1 MHYLSV
7 NRTGTAYSLYVLR
20 AENQDRDT
28 YHAMVATQTKYNILI
43 LFNLLINL
51 FSSLPIL
58 HSALLQASHEITT
71 TNTLKQQTRL
81 ITVKYHKTE
90 GATF

>member
-43 LFNLLINL
+43 LFINL

-58 HSALLQASHEITT
+58 NSALLQASHEITT
-71 TNTLKQQTRL
+71 TYTLKQQPQL
-81 ITVKYHKTE
+81 IITVKYHKTE